1 MYEDYMNN
9 KGNKIRKREK
19 EILYPSPLGAHLVIK
34 WLTCQELSL

>member
-19 EILYPSPLGAHLVIK
+19 DKLSPPKKI
-34 WLTCQELSL
+34 TQSESS